1 MLAVVKRLMPGK
13 AEDFAALQHEIQRVK
28 AEGAAACAE
37 IERLEQERALC
48 PSYQAALELD
58 GRCKELRWTV
68 DHARAVLPDLE
79 QRLARAAAEKR
90 QAGLARHHAI
100 AAQCY
105 RKLRAAL
112 VEAGR
117 LQTEAIRAR
126 EDAVR
131 EIGEALVQLH
141 LPIVT
146 FRGMVTQDLLQMYF
160 DQLDR
165 VFDPPRPKPK
175 PVAVQKPPAPAKPK
189 QAVAVPAPR
198 PARVVRHDPFPSEG
212 QQLVVF
218 IRAGTDLGDGTIAGI
233 GDQLSLP
240 IEQARQLVLRGAAEY
255 VNAEGSESNG

>member
-1 MLAVVKRLMPGK
+1 MLAAVRRLMPGK
-13 AEDFAALQHEIQRVK
+13 AEDFAALQQEIQRVK

-131 EIGEALVQLH
+131 EIGEGLVQLH
-141 LPIVT
+141 LPIVA
-146 FRGMVTQDLLQMYF
+146 FRGMLTEDLLNLYF

-165 VFDPPRPKPK
+165 VFDPPRPKPV
-175 PVAVQKPPAPAKPK
+175 VAAQKPPAPAPAKPK
-189 QAVAVPAPR
+189 QAVAAPAPR

-233 GDQLSLP
+233 GDQL
-240 IEQARQLVLRGAAEY
+240 
-255 VNAEGSESNG
+255 